1 MLLYKAARESW
12 SGTQDELAQYIRN
25 LTGGLDSRALGVGPG
40 MRQAENLWLAFSPR
54 LLRSTIAIVNDGLF
68 GPAAKLATGQNPLG
82 SAQNRRAMR
91 TLGGWLAGAHGMY
104 ILSGMAMGKD
114 WDELAEG
121 LNPLSGKRYLSHE
134 INGDWIGAGGQVR
147 AILQLI
153 GGMTIG
159 AYQDPSTLRA
169 GLPGSSDSLHDN
181 PLLKFLIGRGAVGA
195 SVVGAT
201 VEAASKGDINTLP
214 YEDVDGTVDWLKHI
228 GTSALPFTVQ
238 GALEGEQ
245 TKTVLTAF
253 IGART
258 SPETVFERRDDAR
271 YAEAKR
277 LGIEGK
283 AHDYTWME
291 SFEGKG
297 RDWMQDFEGDD
308 RAAIDDSLY
317 KRDPSFQDDV
327 NTVLERRGSDTW
339 YYQNEFDKVDK
350 YWADEIHRVFEME
363 MMGEDWNEGE
373 DLNYPWGRTF
383 REKLGDIRML
393 KAQAMLNLRNSSIAG
408 SPNEDPR
415 MVSALNT
422 YEELEPT
429 EHEFDMGLQRYIEVM
444 YGNGS
449 PTDKENKNLKL
460 EKQAGPEHQVI
471 ELTGEFDFDDH
482 AKRLKTLKS
491 ELGNALVESI
501 EEHLSRNDPES
512 VKQVDRDR
520 QLLADTGYWRANESV
535 KMGKST
541 YWQDAWDEFLD
552 ENDPVLKAHI
562 MSQYDDPDATSGN
575 IIRDMLNERDDM
587 RMNIRLATPEVTSVL
602 IRHGYGITK
611 PAEGEGDIPWLEY
624 SRKTDPNVAW
634 IDAYPWASP

>member
-1 MLLYKAARESW
+1 
-12 SGTQDELAQYIRN
+12 
-25 LTGGLDSRALGVGPG
+25 
-40 MRQAENLWLAFSPR
+40 
-54 LLRSTIAIVNDGLF
+54 
-68 GPAAKLATGQNPLG
+68 
-82 SAQNRRAMR
+82 
-91 TLGGWLAGAHGMY
+91 
-104 ILSGMAMGKD
+104 
-114 WDELAEG
+114 
-121 LNPLSGKRYLSHE
+121 
-134 INGDWIGAGGQVR
+134 
-147 AILQLI
+147 
-153 GGMTIG
+153 
-159 AYQDPSTLRA
+159 
-169 GLPGSSDSLHDN
+169 
-181 PLLKFLIGRGAVGA
+181 
-195 SVVGAT
+195 
-201 VEAASKGDINTLP
+201 
-214 YEDVDGTVDWLKHI
+214 
-228 GTSALPFTVQ
+228 
-238 GALEGEQ
+238 
-245 TKTVLTAF
+245 
-253 IGART
+253 
-258 SPETVFERRDDAR
+258 
-271 YAEAKR
+271 
-277 LGIEGK
+277 
-283 AHDYTWME
+283 
-291 SFEGKG
+291 
-297 RDWMQDFEGDD
+297 MQDFEGDD

-460 EKQAGPEHQVI
+460 EKQAAPEFQVL